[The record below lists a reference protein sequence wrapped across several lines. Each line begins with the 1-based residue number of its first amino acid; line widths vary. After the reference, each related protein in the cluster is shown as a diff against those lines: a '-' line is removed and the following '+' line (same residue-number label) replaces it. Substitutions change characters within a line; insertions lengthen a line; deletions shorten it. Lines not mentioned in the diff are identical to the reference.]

1 MGREQE
7 DTQLYMGLQEISVGT
22 LSRSF
27 NDGSCWGII
36 KYPESTCAGRAEG
49 AGATAVRVGT
59 AAGGAGAAAEGAGT
73 AAEGAG
79 TGA

>member
-7 DTQLYMGLQEISVGT
+7 DTQLYMGLQEISVRT

-27 NDGSCWGII
+27 NDGSCWGTI
-36 KYPESTCAGRAEG
+36 KYPECTCAGG
-49 AGATAVRVGT
+49 
-59 AAGGAGAAAEGAGT
+59 AEGAGT
-73 AAEGAG
+73 DDDGAGTAGEGAG

>member
-1 MGREQE
+1 
-7 DTQLYMGLQEISVGT
+7 MGLQEISVRT

-36 KYPESTCAGRAEG
+36 KYLESTCAGG
-49 AGATAVRVGT
+49 
-59 AAGGAGAAAEGAGT
+59 AGGAETAAEGAGT
-73 AAEGAG
+73 ADEGVG